1 MAPDPRRRW
10 GQRPARFDGERGS
23 AVADF
28 VMVGGLLTALTLAIV
43 QLTLVLHV
51 RNVLVDATA
60 SGARYGTLA
69 DRTPEDARQR
79 AAELITGSVG
89 ARYAADIRVGHADI
103 AGFRTLEVRVVAP
116 IPVVGLL
123 GPAGMMEAAGHAPL
137 Q

>member
-69 DRTPEDARQR
+69 DQIGR
-79 AAELITGSVG
+79 AHV
-89 ARYAADIRVGHADI
+89 
-103 AGFRTLEVRVVAP
+103 
-116 IPVVGLL
+116 
-123 GPAGMMEAAGHAPL
+123 
-137 Q
+137 